1 MERIFVNS
9 LATAKS
15 FLMYRCKR
23 YFYLGSRA
31 TLCCLAVL
39 ACMAVIPKRQSASE
53 VSPDDSEHVT
63 PETPRKEV
71 LSGDSAW
78 IVSLHKTADS
88 MEWSDQ
94 LVRHEWRL
102 QQRPNSFDCRILDDR
117 DCVVR
122 EGTRDI
128 CLEAFTALEQAGQMP
143 VVRGPTVIVLH
154 GLGESRRS
162 MRPLV
167 DFLRNHLDAT
177 IVSFGYAS
185 PKVGITEH
193 ANSLAGVIAGL
204 PEANRISFV
213 GHSLG
218 NIVVRRWMGLAPAHD
233 LARIERMVMLGPPN
247 QGSQL
252 AKMVSKI
259 WVLAAL
265 SNGAARDLVLNWN
278 DVARD
283 LAVPDC
289 PIGILAG
296 GKGDDRGFSGLLE
309 GDDDAVVRVAE
320 THLEGADDFLL
331 VPVRHAA
338 MMRNDAVQRATVAF
352 LKTGRFGEPLG
363 PQPAAV
369 QPDQPGVPA
378 LNPASPTDRLS
389 P

>member
-1 MERIFVNS
+1 MNS
-9 LATAKS
+9 LATANS
-15 FLMYRCKR
+15 LPMRRSKR
-23 YFYLGSRA
+23 HFFCFCVRA
-31 TLCCLAVL
+31 TLCCLALL
-39 ACMAVIPKRQSASE
+39 ACIAATPNRLSALE
-53 VSPDDSEHVT
+53 ATTDDSEHPT
-63 PETPRKEV
+63 PQTPGTEIK
-71 LSGDSAW
+71 SGDSAW

-102 QQRPNSFDCRILDDR
+102 QQRPNSLDCRILDDR

-128 CLEAFTALEQAGQMP
+128 CLEAFTALEQAGHMA

-154 GLGESRRS
+154 GLGESRNS

-167 DFLRNHLDAT
+167 EFLRNHLDAT
-177 IVSFGYAS
+177 ILSFGYAS
-185 PKVGITEH
+185 PKAGITDH
-193 ANSLAGVIAGL
+193 AHSLAGVIAGL

-252 AKMVSKI
+252 ARMASKI

-265 SNGAARDLVLNWN
+265 SNGATRDLVLNWN
-278 DVARD
+278 EVARD
-283 LAVPDC
+283 LVVPTC

-296 GKGDDRGFSGLLE
+296 GKGDDRGYSALLE

-320 THLEGADDFLL
+320 TRLEGADDFLL

-338 MMRNDAVQRATVAF
+338 MMRSVTVQRATVAF
-352 LKTGRFGEPLG
+352 LKTGRFADPLG
-363 PQPAAV
+363 HQPATL
-369 QPDQPGVPA
+369 QPDQPGDPA
-378 LNPASPTDRLS
+378 LNPATPTARLS